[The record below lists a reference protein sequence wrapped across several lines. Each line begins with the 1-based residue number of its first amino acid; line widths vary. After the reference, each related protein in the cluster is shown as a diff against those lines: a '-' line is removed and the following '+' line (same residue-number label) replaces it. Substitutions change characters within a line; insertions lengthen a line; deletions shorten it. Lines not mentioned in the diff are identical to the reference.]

1 MDASSFVL
9 SGDFGY
15 VVLVMIFSVFM
26 LMWMGGKVGGAR
38 KKYEVPVSY
47 TIIILHF
54 NRHDSHLD
62 YILIQNTKLSWQP
75 LCYWPQFPVSS
86 VAWILIYFKICLKSI
101 QCTWHSQTL
110 HGSWHCCAWASKWN
124 LSIKLCAFKHVEQQH
139 ILIHVLFW

>member
-47 TIIILHF
+47 SIIILHF

-101 QCTWHSQTL
+101 FNVHDI
-110 HGSWHCCAWASKWN
+110 HKHCMDLDTVVHEQASETCQLN
-124 LSIKLCAFKHVEQQH
+124 FVLLSMLNSNIY
-139 ILIHVLFW
+139 

>member
-47 TIIILHF
+47 SIIILHF

-86 VAWILIYFKICLKSI
+86 IAWILIYFKICLFKVYSMYMTFTNI
-101 QCTWHSQTL
+101 AWILTL
-110 HGSWHCCAWASKWN
+110 LCMSKQVKPVN
-124 LSIKLCAFKHVEQQH
+124 
-139 ILIHVLFW
+139 

>member
-47 TIIILHF
+47 SIIILHF
-54 NRHDSHLD
+54 KRHDSHLD

-86 VAWILIYFKICLKSI
+86 GAWILIYFKICEVYSMYMTFTNIAWIL
-101 QCTWHSQTL
+101 TL
-110 HGSWHCCAWASKWN
+110 LCISKQVKPVN
-124 LSIKLCAFKHVEQQH
+124 
-139 ILIHVLFW
+139 

>member
-47 TIIILHF
+47 SIIILHF

-62 YILIQNTKLSWQP
+62 YILIQNTKL
-75 LCYWPQFPVSS
+75 LATVVLLATISS
-86 VAWILIYFKICLKSI
+86 VLSCLD
-101 QCTWHSQTL
+101 L
-110 HGSWHCCAWASKWN
+110 D
-124 LSIKLCAFKHVEQQH
+124 
-139 ILIHVLFW
+139 LF

>member
-47 TIIILHF
+47 GKSYYT
-54 NRHDSHLD
+54 STGM
-62 YILIQNTKLSWQP
+62 ILI
-75 LCYWPQFPVSS
+75 
-86 VAWILIYFKICLKSI
+86 
-101 QCTWHSQTL
+101 
-110 HGSWHCCAWASKWN
+110 
-124 LSIKLCAFKHVEQQH
+124 
-139 ILIHVLFW
+139 

>member
-47 TIIILHF
+47 SIIILHF
-54 NRHDSHLD
+54 KRHDSHLD
-62 YILIQNTKLSWQP
+62 YILIQNT
-75 LCYWPQFPVSS
+75 
-86 VAWILIYFKICLKSI
+86 
-101 QCTWHSQTL
+101 
-110 HGSWHCCAWASKWN
+110 
-124 LSIKLCAFKHVEQQH
+124 
-139 ILIHVLFW
+139 